1 MINYLLQH
9 RFTRFDSLSSRKSML
24 QKIIDHKVFKF
35 IVGGG
40 VAATINLLLIII
52 LIEWLGFNTPS
63 LRAIANAISIE
74 ISLLASFFIYRIWVW
89 PGGVWTIKEILLRQ
103 IPLYHIS
110 AGMAVI
116 SRIFFLFPLLDW
128 LEVNYTINTLV
139 GVVVSAVLNYL
150 ISDRL
155 VFKTTDKSCVF

>member
-1 MINYLLQH
+1 MV
-9 RFTRFDSLSSRKSML
+9 
-24 QKIIDHKVFKF
+24 QKIIQHKVFKF
-35 IVGGG
+35 VVGGG
-40 VAATINLLLIII
+40 VAAGMNLLLIII

-89 PGGVWTIKEILLRQ
+89 PGGVWTLKEIWLRQ

-128 LEVNYTINTLV
+128 LGVNYKINTLF
-139 GVVVSAVLNYL
+139 GVAISAVLNYL
-150 ISDRL
+150 ISDRF
-155 VFKTTDKSCVF
+155 VFNNRELTSPTS